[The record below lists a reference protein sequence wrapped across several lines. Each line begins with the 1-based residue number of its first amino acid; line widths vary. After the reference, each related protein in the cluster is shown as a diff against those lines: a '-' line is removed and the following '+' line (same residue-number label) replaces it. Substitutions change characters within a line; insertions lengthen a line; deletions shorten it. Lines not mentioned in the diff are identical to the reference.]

1 MNIID
6 IIVFLIVVWQLVSG
20 YRKGLIL
27 TAFGFAGNF
36 VAFLLVYM
44 YQEAF
49 KGLLIGVTNL
59 DKLIYNSLFDKV
71 KAFTVKTIHG
81 FGDSNKDSVL
91 NLPLPREMKDNIMEA
106 FQTGV
111 ENASREITTLITD
124 MAISILC
131 AVLLYIIISLA
142 IKWLAKVL
150 NLVSK
155 LPIINSFNKLGGVLV
170 SIGILY
176 FLFIIISSV
185 VLLMTTLIHNEAFLQ
200 MVASSKFMQFMSEN
214 QVFISFF

>member
-27 TAFGFAGNF
+27 TAFGFVGNF

-44 YQEAF
+44 YQDLF
-49 KGLLIGVTNL
+49 KGFLISISNL
-59 DKLIYNSLFDKV
+59 DKFIYNLLFDKV
-71 KAFTVKTIHG
+71 QAFTVKTING
-81 FGDSNKDSVL
+81 FGDSNKDSLL
-91 NLPLPREMKDNIMEA
+91 NFPLPREMKDNIMEA

-111 ENASREITTLITD
+111 TNAAHEITTLITD
-124 MAISILC
+124 MALSILS
-131 AVLLYIIISLA
+131 AVLLYFIISLA
-142 IKWLAKVL
+142 IKWLARVL

-155 LPIINSFNKLGGVLV
+155 LPIINSFNKLGGVLI
-170 SIGILY
+170 SLGILY

-214 QVFISFF
+214 KAFISFF